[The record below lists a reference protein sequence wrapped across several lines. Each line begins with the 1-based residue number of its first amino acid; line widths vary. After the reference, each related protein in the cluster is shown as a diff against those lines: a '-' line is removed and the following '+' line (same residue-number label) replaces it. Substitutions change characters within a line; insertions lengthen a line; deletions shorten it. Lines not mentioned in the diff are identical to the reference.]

1 MLNIYG
7 VVLMLTDKRVI
18 KTRAGIKTALMQL
31 TLKKEIGKITISN
44 LTEKAQINRS
54 TFYLHY
60 SSVADVTDDIEKEIS
75 ARISSCINNFN
86 YGDIY
91 GSTCAMFTNLTN
103 VLNEN
108 ATMKNYILNS
118 TASDYI
124 LGRIKEILVDK
135 TMTAVLEQYPKY
147 KNQDFAYTFT
157 FLSAGIID
165 TYIKWA
171 HSEDKEITLEELI
184 KTVSALIEKTLV

>member
-1 MLNIYG
+1 
-7 VVLMLTDKRVI
+7 MLTDKRVI

-31 TLKKEIGKITISN
+31 TLEKEIGKITISN

-86 YGDIY
+86 YDDIY

-108 ATMKNYILNS
+108 VTMKNYILNS
-118 TASDYI
+118 TSSDYI

-135 TMTAVLEQYPKY
+135 TMTAVLAQYPKH
-147 KNQDFAYTFT
+147 KKQDFAYTFT

-165 TYIKWA
+165 AYIKWA
-171 HSEDKEITLEELI
+171 HSEDNEITLEELI
-184 KTVSALIEKTLV
+184 KTVSALIEKTLIK

>member
-1 MLNIYG
+1 
-7 VVLMLTDKRVI
+7 MLTDKRVI

-31 TLKKEIGKITISN
+31 TLEKEIGKITISN

-60 SSVADVTDDIEKEIS
+60 SSVSDVSDDIEKEIS
-75 ARISSCINNFN
+75 ARISTCIDNFD
-86 YGDIY
+86 YDDVY

-108 ATMKNYILNS
+108 ATMKNYILYS
-118 TASDYI
+118 TSSDYI
-124 LGRIKEILVDK
+124 IGRIKEILAER
-135 TMTAVLEQYPKY
+135 TITAVIAQYPKY
-147 KNQDFAYTFT
+147 KKQDFYYTFT

-165 TYIKWA
+165 TYLKWA
-171 HSEDKEITLEELI
+171 HAEEKEIPLEELI